1 VIHVKTGKKLLDDL
15 IAELTVGLDG
25 VYGDRLKGLYLYG
38 SYARGEEDRESD
50 LDILVVLEQFD
61 HYAAEVNRTGELASE
76 LSLKYG
82 MTISPVFVRETE
94 WLDGDTPFFIQRSCG
109 GNPVTLIIWYLRSE
123 VSEVCKNARTNK
135 AKTPNPSPPP
145 SVHIH
150 R

>member
-1 VIHVKTGKKLLDDL
+1 MIHVKTGKKLLDDL

-94 WLDGDTPFFIQRSCG
+94 WLDGDTPFLSNIRAEAIPLC
-109 GNPVTLIIWYLRSE
+109 
-123 VSEVCKNARTNK
+123 
-135 AKTPNPSPPP
+135 
-145 SVHIH
+145 
-150 R
+150 

>member
-38 SYARGEEDRESD
+38 SYARGEEDTESD

-61 HYAAEVNRTGELASE
+61 HYAAEVDRTAELNSE

-82 MTISPVFVRETE
+82 MTVSQVFVRESE
-94 WLDGDTPFFIQRSCG
+94 WRNGDTPFLSNVREEAIS
-109 GNPVTLIIWYLRSE
+109 L
-123 VSEVCKNARTNK
+123 
-135 AKTPNPSPPP
+135 
-145 SVHIH
+145 
-150 R
+150 